1 MKKWMITTVAI
12 GLIFALSACGTKEQ
26 PQASQPAANGSTAA
40 QPTAGGA
47 AGSSASSQQINLI
60 ATNYA
65 FDQKEYKV
73 KKGQEVTFTLENQ
86 QGLHGIA
93 INGLNVNLD
102 NKNKTATVI
111 VDKEG
116 SYDIICS
123 IPCGSGHMSMRA
135 KLIVE
140 A

>member
-1 MKKWMITTVAI
+1 MKKWMISIVAV
-12 GLIFALSACGTKEQ
+12 GLIFALSACGTK
-26 PQASQPAANGSTAA
+26 PQASQPAANEN
-40 QPTAGGA
+40 TAGGA
-47 AGSSASSQQINLI
+47 AGSSASSQEVKLI
-60 ATNYA
+60 ANNFA

-73 KKGQEVTFTLENQ
+73 KKGQEVTFTLENKE
-86 QGLHGIA
+86 GLHGIA
-93 INGLNVNLD
+93 INGLKVNLD
-102 NKNKTATVI
+102 NNKKSATVI

-123 IPCGSGHMSMRA
+123 IPCGSGHMAMRA

>member
-1 MKKWMITTVAI
+1 MKKWIISTVAI
-12 GLIFALSACGTKEQ
+12 GLIFALSACGTKED
-26 PQASQPAANGSTAA
+26 PQAAQPAANGNTAA
-40 QPTAGGA
+40 QPAAGGA
-47 AGSSASSQQINLI
+47 ASDSASSQQIKLV

-73 KKGQEVTFTLENQ
+73 KKGQEVTFTLENK

-93 INGLNVNLD
+93 INGLDVNLD
-102 NKNKTATVI
+102 NKTKSATVTL
-111 VDKEG
+111 DKEG
-116 SYDIICS
+116 TYDIVCS
-123 IPCGSGHMSMRA
+123 IPCGSGHMSMKA

>member
-1 MKKWMITTVAI
+1 MKKCKISTVAI
-12 GLIFALSACGTKEQ
+12 GLILLLSACGTKGQ
-26 PQASQPAANGSTAA
+26 PQASPPTAGGSTAA
-40 QPTAGGA
+40 QQAAGGA
-47 AGSSASSQQINLI
+47 AGGSSSSRQIHLI

-73 KKGQEVTFTLENQ
+73 KKGQEVTFTLENK
-86 QGLHGIA
+86 QGLHGVA

-102 NKNKTATVI
+102 NKNKTAAVI
-111 VDKEG
+111 ADKEG